1 MILKKWFF
9 YRMMILCAEI
19 ISEMPLSITQWG
31 LKHDDHAKHIASHVL
46 NPFSNKLN
54 FSLLVMNRGLFLHLR
69 IDFYFAFQSHWKE
82 SEMKQ
87 SSWREKLLPRSNV
100 SWDRGTNNEV
110 KKLSPIPHS
119 CPYIDGLIKK
129 SCLPSPQGNKQNLH
143 SLSIQYTR
151 MCLNE
156 CVC

>member
-1 MILKKWFF
+1 VCCKKGISDKNSIVRDIIGNIATLLTIVSVLMILKKWFF
-9 YRMMILCAEI
+9 YRMTILCAEI

-100 SWDRGTNNEV
+100 SWDRETNNEV
-110 KKLSPIPHS
+110 KKNSLLFLILAPI
-119 CPYIDGLIKK
+119 
-129 SCLPSPQGNKQNLH
+129 
-143 SLSIQYTR
+143 
-151 MCLNE
+151 
-156 CVC
+156 